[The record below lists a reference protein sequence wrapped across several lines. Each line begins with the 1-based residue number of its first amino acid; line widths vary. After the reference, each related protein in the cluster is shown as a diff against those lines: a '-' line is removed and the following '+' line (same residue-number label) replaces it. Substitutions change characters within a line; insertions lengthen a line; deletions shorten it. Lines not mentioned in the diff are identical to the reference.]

1 VGWLCHE
8 DCPVTGEVFSAGGGR
23 VARFFVGLTSGWF
36 GRGHSMEDVR
46 DHWDEIRSEEGY
58 TVPAG
63 PGDEFEIISRV
74 LKGA

>member
-1 VGWLCHE
+1 
-8 DCPVTGEVFSAGGGR
+8 
-23 VARFFVGLTSGWF
+23 VARFFIGLTDGWF
-36 GRGHSMEDVR
+36 TRGHSMEDIR

-63 PGDEFEIISRV
+63 PNDEFEIISKV